1 MEKTVPPQALH
12 GSVYNASR
20 FVRIGMWLLALA
32 LGTSACEKFEG
43 EGGTCTLVGKVYV
56 QDYNGAGQ
64 LVDEY
69 YAPDE
74 RVFIIY
80 GQDTV
85 YGDEMRTHF
94 DGTFRFQH
102 LYKGDYRVFAYSE
115 CDTCSA
121 PEVPVMVSAT
131 FTKNQETITTADI
144 VIRK

>member
-1 MEKTVPPQALH
+1 MAGNGMGVSDDGTAQLWTF
-12 GSVYNASR
+12 SYNLSLDPA
-20 FVRIGMWLLALA
+20 
-32 LGTSACEKFEG
+32 
-43 EGGTCTLVGKVYV
+43 TLVGKVYV